1 MGTGSVDHYFKED
14 AMTGVPDPQP
24 KPKPR
29 RRPQTHARMPL
40 ATRIALGIIGAVA
53 LAAAVIAG
61 VNIYTVSSFN
71 SATGSLQS
79 NIASFN
85 KKPSLSKKQLDDLAA
100 SQKNVDESFK
110 DLQNNSLLAAP
121 GLKNSIR
128 HNADVSR
135 ALTRKIAD
143 AREEGTAADQQ
154 GTASSQEPSGRQDS
168 DSTEDKEDEEK
179 TQKLLRQNS
188 TDQQAVPSPDKS
200 PQPTV
205 KPW

>member
-1 MGTGSVDHYFKED
+1 
-14 AMTGVPDPQP
+14 MTGVPDPQP
-24 KPKPR
+24 KPKPKSR
-29 RRPQTHARMPL
+29 RHLQTHARMPL

-61 VNIYTVSSFN
+61 VNIYTASSFN

-100 SQKNVDESFK
+100 SQKNVDKSFK
-110 DLQNNSLLAAP
+110 GLQNNSLLAAP

-143 AREEGTAADQQ
+143 ARKEGTAAGQQ
-154 GTASSQEPSGRQDS
+154 GTASSQGSSGRQDS

>member
-1 MGTGSVDHYFKED
+1 
-14 AMTGVPDPQP
+14 MTGVPDPQP

-61 VNIYTVSSFN
+61 VNIYAASSFN
-71 SATGSLQS
+71 SATGSLQY

-100 SQKNVDESFK
+100 SQKNVDKSFK
-110 DLQNNSLLAAP
+110 GLQNNSLLTAP

-143 AREEGTAADQQ
+143 ARKEGTAADQQ

>member
-1 MGTGSVDHYFKED
+1 
-14 AMTGVPDPQP
+14 MTGVPDPQP
-24 KPKPR
+24 KPEPQ

-53 LAAAVIAG
+53 LAAAVIA
-61 VNIYTVSSFN
+61 S
-71 SATGSLQS
+71 SLQS

-110 DLQNNSLLAAP
+110 GLQNNSLLAAP
-121 GLKNSIR
+121 GLKNSIK

-143 AREEGTAADQQ
+143 ARKEGTAAGQQ
-154 GTASSQEPSGRQDS
+154 GTAYSQGPSGRQDS